1 MCRWFWLIADAGHLS
16 SSKHYRHDQSS
27 IFARSTT
34 RDVRS
39 KYQPLMGLIQYEP
52 LAHLVEREFP
62 REKQHHFDGLSKKLN
77 FRKSRRNGESQ
88 VTNFRVRFISDLF
101 NLKTSIFAHQRR
113 IIHLNFHNVSS
124 VFFGK
129 STTRAL

>member
-1 MCRWFWLIADAGHLS
+1 MPVILIDLPDAVYLS
-16 SSKHYRHDQSS
+16 SSKHYRHDPSI
-27 IFARSTT
+27 IFARSTA

-77 FRKSRRNGESQ
+77 FRKSRRNGETQ
-88 VTNFRVRFISDLF
+88 VMKR
-101 NLKTSIFAHQRR
+101 TSLYLRKQHR
-113 IIHLNFHNVSS
+113 IKKPLQNYTSLS
-124 VFFGK
+124 
-129 STTRAL
+129 L